1 MRDCIWDK
9 INVLVFFSFR
19 VILYVRIKRFRGTQ
33 IRQSKT
39 LLSMLRLIPFIT
51 LKSLTLINFPL
62 FYIVAKK
69 FPDFFFQVYWL
80 LSHVFQ
86 LYHILK
92 I

>member
-19 VILYVRIKRFRGTQ
+19 VILYVRIKRFSVMQ

-69 FPDFFFQVYWL
+69 FPDCFFQV
-80 LSHVFQ
+80 
-86 LYHILK
+86 
-92 I
+92 